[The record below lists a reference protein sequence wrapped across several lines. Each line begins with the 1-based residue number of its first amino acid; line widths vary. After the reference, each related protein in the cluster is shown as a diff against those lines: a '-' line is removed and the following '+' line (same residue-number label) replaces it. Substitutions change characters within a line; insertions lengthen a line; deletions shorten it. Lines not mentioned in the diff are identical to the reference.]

1 MPVGGTDEPV
11 VMPSGEVAPMLGVGL
26 TIPVTCALATLHT
39 KSAGRRIAA
48 INAPWTRILCFVTIS
63 PGAMLT
69 NIGQSLSS
77 VARSFGKSAAAAAQF
92 LVQRLVSLLLPCV
105 EP

>member
-26 TIPVTCALATLHT
+26 TIPVTCALAALHK
-39 KSAGRRIAA
+39 KSGGRRIAA
-48 INAPWTRILCFVTIS
+48 INAPRTRILGFVTIS
-63 PGAMLT
+63 PGARRLT

-77 VARSFGKSAAAAAQF
+77 VA
-92 LVQRLVSLLLPCV
+92 
-105 EP
+105 